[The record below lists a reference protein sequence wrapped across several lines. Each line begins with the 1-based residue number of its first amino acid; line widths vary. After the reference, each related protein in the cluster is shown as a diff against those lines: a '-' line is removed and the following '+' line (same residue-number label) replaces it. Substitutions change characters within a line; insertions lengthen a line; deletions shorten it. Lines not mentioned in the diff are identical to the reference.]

1 MTRVVRHVV
10 IAGVVGL
17 AVGVTFQLMHY
28 PALAGSLGWDA
39 AAVAFLLLTWVHLWP
54 MDAKQTQATVITEAP
69 SSTITETV
77 VMVAAVLSLV
87 SVIMLLFNA
96 GNTSVHPI
104 VRTVVAIGTVAM
116 AWIVVHTV
124 FALRYARMYYAEPE
138 GGIDFNSPEQPCYA
152 DFAYVSFGIGMAFQ
166 IADTNVRTTEIR
178 RAVLKHA
185 LLSYLFATLILAV
198 TVNLI
203 ANVNF

>member
-1 MTRVVRHVV
+1 MSRVARHVLFSV
-10 IAGVVGL
+10 IAGVVVAMIL
-17 AVGVTFQLMHY
+17 AVIGY
-28 PALAGSLGWDA
+28 PVLSGSLGWDTA
-39 AAVAFLLLTWVHLWP
+39 ALVFLVTTWVHLWP
-54 MDAKQTQATVITEAP
+54 MDAAETQATVALESP
-69 SSTITETV
+69 SSFLTETV
-77 VMVAAVLSLV
+77 VILASVLSLLTV
-87 SVIMLLFNA
+87 VLLLFNT
-96 GNTSVHPI
+96 GSSPLHPV
-104 VRTVVAIGTVAM
+104 VRTIVGIGTVAM

>member
-1 MTRVVRHVV
+1 MSRVARHVLFSV
-10 IAGVVGL
+10 IAGVVVAMIL
-17 AVGVTFQLMHY
+17 AVIGY
-28 PALAGSLGWDA
+28 PVLSGALGWDTA
-39 AAVAFLLLTWVHLWP
+39 ALVFLVTTWVHLWP
-54 MDAKQTQATVITEAP
+54 MDAAETQATVALESP
-69 SSTITETV
+69 SSFLTETV
-77 VMVAAVLSLV
+77 VILASVLSLLTV
-87 SVIMLLFNA
+87 VLLLFNT
-96 GNTSVHPI
+96 GSSPLHPV
-104 VRTVVAIGTVAM
+104 VRTIVGIGTVAM